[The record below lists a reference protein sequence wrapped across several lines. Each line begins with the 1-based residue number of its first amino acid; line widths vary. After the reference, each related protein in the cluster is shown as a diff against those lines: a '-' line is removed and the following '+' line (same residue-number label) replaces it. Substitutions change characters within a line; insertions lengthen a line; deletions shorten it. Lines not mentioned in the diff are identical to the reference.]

1 MQCTVCKQHRIILE
15 SSFNMLYSYTG
26 PNRLPSFQ
34 FFASPSFTSCDTV
47 TKAALYM
54 SSTICFVIQTL
65 SMPAMLDFH
74 ANHAVLALYRSGHAS
89 LSGPLAIHWHIGRS
103 GTLAIYPSIHWHGT
117 LAALARWPSIHP
129 SIGTLA
135 ALAHWPSIGTL
146 AIHPSLQCHSIPR
159 SGPKAK
165 ATGPMYGLPMPFHSP
180 LWP

>member
-1 MQCTVCKQHRIILE
+1 MQCTVCIQHRIILE

-74 ANHAVLALYRSGHAS
+74 ANHAVLALYRSG
-89 LSGPLAIHWHIGRS
+89 
-103 GTLAIYPSIHWHGT
+103 T
-117 LAALARWPSIHP
+117 LAALAMQAS
-129 SIGTLA
+129 
-135 ALAHWPSIGTL
+135 LAHWPSIGTL
-146 AIHPSLQCHSIPR
+146 TIHWHICHPSIHSLAHWPSIHPSIQCHSIPR

-180 LWP
+180 LWPLGLSYRANVWTSNANHTSN

>member
-1 MQCTVCKQHRIILE
+1 
-15 SSFNMLYSYTG
+15 MLYSYTG

-74 ANHAVLALYRSGHAS
+74 ANHAVLALYRSGTLAALAMQAS
-89 LSGPLAIHWHIGRS
+89 LAHW
-103 GTLAIYPSIHWHGT
+103 PSIGT
-117 LAALARWPSIHP
+117 LAALAHWPSIHP

-135 ALAHWPSIGTL
+135 ALAHWPSIHPSISTLTALAHWPSIGTL
-146 AIHPSLQCHSIPR
+146 AIHPSIH
-159 SGPKAK
+159 
-165 ATGPMYGLPMPFHSP
+165 PMPFHSP